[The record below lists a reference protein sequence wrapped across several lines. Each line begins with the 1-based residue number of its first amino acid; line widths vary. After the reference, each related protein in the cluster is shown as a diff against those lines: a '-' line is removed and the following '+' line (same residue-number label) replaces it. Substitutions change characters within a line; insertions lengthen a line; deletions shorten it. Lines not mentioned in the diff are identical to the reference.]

1 MRGGLPVAEQWRNP
15 QVVKA
20 ILGGRRP
27 AGVGEISLR
36 DLAVGVFLFP
46 GQVLV
51 ATRAFGNWRR
61 PVLLLLL
68 AGVACGLLTGGV
80 AYPRIYRDSVEWAQW
95 FGTVVGEFRIEASGF
110 GWTRPQQTPFTT
122 RCKLW
127 RVDFAADKD
136 AFEPQA
142 AEGHESRG
150 VWITP
155 TKVCLWW
162 LVPAG
167 LFSKSTTGMV
177 VRTAELSDS
186 VRALAGMVGTQRYA
200 GDRFGEYARQVL
212 LLATPFYLA
221 GMCLS
226 VMAPV
231 VLYIWLFTLM
241 ALVLRRGEVTG
252 GFAAVFAVNVLCAVP
267 AMCVAGVY
275 AALGLPALDF
285 STVFILAFFLN
296 ITMAFSSVRRM
307 LSEG

>member
-1 MRGGLPVAEQWRNP
+1 MPDQWRNP
-15 QVVKA
+15 HVVKA

-27 AGVGEISLR
+27 AGLAEISLR
-36 DLAVGVFLFP
+36 DLAIGVFLFP

-61 PVLLLLL
+61 PVLLLLAVGL
-68 AGVACGLLTGGV
+68 ACGLLTGV
-80 AYPRIYRDSVEWAQW
+80 AAYPRIYRDSVEWAQW
-95 FGTVVGEFRIEASGF
+95 CGTVVGEFRIGASGF
-110 GWTRPQQTPFTT
+110 AWTRPEQVPFTT
-122 RCKLW
+122 RCKRW
-127 RVDFAADKD
+127 RLDFAADKD

-142 AEGHESRG
+142 GTGHERRG
-150 VWITP
+150 VWVTP
-155 TKVCLWW
+155 TTVRLWW

-167 LFSKSTTGMV
+167 LFSKSTTGEV
-177 VRTAELSDS
+177 VRTADLSDS
-186 VRALAGMVGTQRYA
+186 VRALAGMVGAERFA
-200 GDRFGEYARQVL
+200 GERFAEYARHVL
-212 LLATPFYLA
+212 LLAMPFYLM
-221 GMCLS
+221 GTCLS

-285 STVFILAFFLN
+285 STVFILAFFLY